1 MFTSYMCVLL
11 LELHFYCISIAI
23 FIPEKTC
30 LMDVFRLY
38 FSPGI
43 IVAGP
48 PGTGKSSCI
57 SGLVET
63 LSECSLMKHKN
74 TGSQMH
80 THRLQRIN
88 PLAVSDPALM
98 FGKVNSS
105 SDFEDGIFTAYFRKA
120 NKEHSVHKMTTW
132 ICLDAPLHQGWA
144 EFLSSALD
152 KGEVMTSQMYCTQ
165 KKRVWQL
172 FLNTQSR
179 CLSIK

>member
-1 MFTSYMCVLL
+1 MVICILFDFTV
-11 LELHFYCISIAI
+11 
-23 FIPEKTC
+23 
-30 LMDVFRLY
+30 V
-38 FSPGI
+38 GI

-63 LSECSLMKHKN
+63 LSECSLIKHKN

-80 THRLQRIN
+80 THKLQRIN
-88 PLAVSDPALM
+88 PLGVSDPALM

-152 KGEVMTSQMYCTQ
+152 KGQVRTILQYSPE
-165 KKRVWQL
+165 KI
-172 FLNTQSR
+172 FLCHQRPCISSKVLKAYIN
-179 CLSIK
+179 

>member
-1 MFTSYMCVLL
+1 MTYWLGKNISKVFSLL
-11 LELHFYCISIAI
+11 ILF
-23 FIPEKTC
+23 
-30 LMDVFRLY
+30 LY
-38 FSPGI
+38 LLGI

-63 LSECSLMKHKN
+63 LSECSLTKHKN

-80 THRLQRIN
+80 THKLQRIN

-120 NKEHSVHKMTTW
+120 NKDHSVHKMTTW
-132 ICLDAPLHQGWA
+132 LCLDAPLHQGWA

-152 KGEVMTSQMYCTQ
+152 KGEVMT
-165 KKRVWQL
+165 
-172 FLNTQSR
+172 
-179 CLSIK
+179 CLENFPHSLERGFYGF

>member
-1 MFTSYMCVLL
+1 MVICILFDFTV
-11 LELHFYCISIAI
+11 
-23 FIPEKTC
+23 
-30 LMDVFRLY
+30 V
-38 FSPGI
+38 GI

-63 LSECSLMKHKN
+63 LSECSLIKHKN

-80 THRLQRIN
+80 THKLQRIN
-88 PLAVSDPALM
+88 PPGVSDPALM

-152 KGEVMTSQMYCTQ
+152 KGQVRTILQYSPE
-165 KKRVWQL
+165 KI
-172 FLNTQSR
+172 FLCHQRPCISSKVLKAYIN
-179 CLSIK
+179 